1 MNCNKRQE
9 AGARL
14 QAQIREGLGKEL
26 WEALESKERER
37 ERKMIIIKRTSWH
50 YRFNGWMNSQF
61 ESYGMNLCRYF
72 WKTVG
77 SILQLL
83 VIIGIILGAIG
94 ILTCA
99 CITDFWGIMIFL
111 SPAGCVVLPIL
122 AISHLRKIYPKTE
135 IPTPNILKEYIK
147 AKKNKYCPMI
157 DFQ

>member
-1 MNCNKRQE
+1 M
-9 AGARL
+9 
-14 QAQIREGLGKEL
+14 
-26 WEALESKERER
+26 
-37 ERKMIIIKRTSWH
+37 IIKRTSWH
-50 YRFNGWMNSQF
+50 YRFNEWMNYHV

-77 SILQLL
+77 SILQSL

-94 ILTCA
+94 ILTYA

-111 SPAGCVVLPIL
+111 SAAGCVVLPIL